1 MNFEFTKEQ
10 EMIRQMVR
18 DFANDVIAP
27 RAIEI
32 DRDAK
37 FPKDIF
43 DQMGELGLLG
53 LPIEE
58 EWGGAGAGT
67 IAYALAVEEIGRV
80 CGSTGL
86 SYAAAVS
93 LGASPLAM
101 FGTEEQKERYLKPL
115 AEGKALGAFGLTE
128 PNAGSDAGGTRTTA
142 IEDGNDYLIN
152 GEKCFITNASFAETL
167 IITAVTG
174 KDTRG
179 KNIISAIIVPT
190 NTDG

>member
-37 FPKDIF
+37 FPKDLF
-43 DQMGELGLLG
+43 DQMGELGLIG
-53 LPIEE
+53 LPILEE
-58 EWGGAGAGT
+58 NDGAGADT
-67 IAYALAVEEIGRV
+67 ISYALAVEEIGRV

-93 LGASPLAM
+93 LGASPINM
-101 FGTEEQKERYLKPL
+101 FGTE
-115 AEGKALGAFGLTE
+115 T
-128 PNAGSDAGGTRTTA
+128 
-142 IEDGNDYLIN
+142 
-152 GEKCFITNASFAETL
+152 
-167 IITAVTG
+167 
-174 KDTRG
+174 
-179 KNIISAIIVPT
+179 
-190 NTDG
+190 

>member
-53 LPIEE
+53 LPIPEE
-58 EWGGAGAGT
+58 YGGADADT
-67 IAYALAVEEIGRV
+67 ISYALAVEEIGRV

-86 SYAAAVS
+86 SYAARS
-93 LGASPLAM
+93 
-101 FGTEEQKERYLKPL
+101 EERRVGKECRY
-115 AEGKALGAFGLTE
+115 
-128 PNAGSDAGGTRTTA
+128 
-142 IEDGNDYLIN
+142 YLY
-152 GEKCFITNASFAETL
+152 
-167 IITAVTG
+167 
-174 KDTRG
+174 
-179 KNIISAIIVPT
+179 SAPESY
-190 NTDG
+190 TD